1 MNDKTVWIPLL
12 TLLTWV
18 AAQGQTFSTWAPWES
33 DSVATAWVLK
43 RHVYPD
49 ATFQSLPRGTP
60 IDGLS
65 LDVPTAPYH
74 RTATATTF
82 EAAIQRHNIQTPCVA
97 RLTPLL
103 RLLELAPWRKSTNP
117 EAEAFEARLVP
128 LLPMEPTA
136 GGLEKAFAV
145 LDTFC
150 QEETTP

>member
-1 MNDKTVWIPLL
+1 MNHKIIWIPLL
-12 TLLTWV
+12 ALVTV
-18 AAQGQTFSTWAPWES
+18 ATAQGQTFSTWAPWES

-49 ATFQSLPRGTP
+49 ATFQALPKGTP
-60 IDGLS
+60 IEDLS
-65 LDVPTAPYH
+65 LDVPSSPYR
-74 RTATATTF
+74 RTATATAF
-82 EAAIQRHNIQTPCVA
+82 EAAIQQHHIQTPCVA

-117 EAEAFEARLVP
+117 EAEAFEAQLVP
-128 LLPMEPTA
+128 LLPVEPTV
-136 GGLEKAFAV
+136 GGLEQVFAL